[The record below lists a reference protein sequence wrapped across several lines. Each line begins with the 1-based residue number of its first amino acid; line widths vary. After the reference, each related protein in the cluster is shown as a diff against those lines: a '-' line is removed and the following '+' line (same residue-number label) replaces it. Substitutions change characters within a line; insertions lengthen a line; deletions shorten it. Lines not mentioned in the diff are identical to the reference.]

1 MKNGIAQITLIVL
14 SFCLQTSVLSATAL
28 APAGCEG
35 SSSPQVSPPYWW
47 TGMAE
52 SHLELMISAP
62 SVASMQ
68 AEVTGKG
75 VQVLRSERSV
85 HPDYL
90 FLHLWISPD
99 APAQTLEL
107 NFQGGGKTLRSD
119 YELKAHSSMAKGGSG
134 LTQRDLIYLIFPDR
148 FANGNPEN
156 DRIEGMN
163 DQSLDRSEMFH
174 RHGGDIEGIINHLD
188 YLEDLGV
195 TALWINPLIENDQP
209 KESYHGYAATD
220 LYRIDP
226 RFGDEASYRRLIEAC
241 HARGIKVIK
250 DIVYN
255 HWGDQHP
262 LYREMPDS
270 SWFNFWPTFQRTSY
284 RAPTLLDPHANEADR
299 LIMTDGWFDH
309 HMPDLNQKNPHLAN
323 YLIQHSLWWVGHY
336 GVDAFRIDTYAY
348 PDQLFMAELGQRIK
362 REFPNFFCFGET
374 WVHGTPIQAWFT
386 EGNSIAKPFD
396 SALEG
401 VTDFQVYY
409 AIQKAIQ
416 EPFGWTE
423 GVSRLY
429 YTLAKDALY
438 HRPENNV
445 LFLDNHDLSRIASL
459 LDENPQKIEM
469 ALALLMTLRG
479 IPSIYYGT
487 EICMANFADPDGKVR
502 EDFPGG
508 WANDSANKFLASGR
522 QAEEERRF
530 QFVRTLA
537 QYRKSEGDIFEG
549 SLEQFVPDKGVYAY
563 LRKGK
568 NKTLLCIYHPEGI
581 GANSSHMINLE
592 RYSSHISGESKG
604 VNILNTDTYD
614 RYQQIALPESGFLL
628 LEWSH

>member
-1 MKNGIAQITLIVL
+1 MQRFALL
-14 SFCLQTSVLSATAL
+14 FFFFCLQTSVLTATAS
-28 APAGCEG
+28 APAGCDGTE
-35 SSSPQVSPPYWW
+35 SLQFSPPYWW
-47 TGMAE
+47 SGMAE
-52 SHLELMISAP
+52 PQFELMINAP
-62 SVASMQ
+62 GV
-68 AEVTGKG
+68 GKMD
-75 VQVLRSERSV
+75 VDVLGEKVRLLGANRSV

-90 FLHLWISPD
+90 FIQLLIASD
-99 APAQTLEL
+99 APPQSLEIT
-107 NFQGGGKTLRSD
+107 FTSGEDTIRSN
-119 YELKAHSSMAKGGSG
+119 YELKARSKMAKGAEGIS
-134 LTQRDLIYLIFPDR
+134 QSDLIYLIFPDR
-148 FANGNPEN
+148 FANGDPEN
-156 DRIEGMN
+156 DRVKGMN

-174 RHGGDIEGIINHLD
+174 RHGGDIQGIIKHLD

-195 TALWINPLIENDQP
+195 TALWINPLVENDQP

-226 RFGDEASYRRLIEAC
+226 RFGDEALYRQLIEAC
-241 HARGIKVIK
+241 HGRGIKVIK

-284 RAPTLLDPHANEADR
+284 RAPTLLDPHANEQDR
-299 LIMTDGWFDH
+299 RIMTDGWFDH

-323 YLIQHSLWWVGHY
+323 YLIQHSLWWIGHY

-348 PDQLFMAELGQRIK
+348 PDQLFMAELAQRIK

-374 WVHGTPIQAWFT
+374 WVHGTPVQAWFT
-386 EGNSIAKPFD
+386 GGNGISKPFD
-396 SALEG
+396 SQLQG

-438 HRPENNV
+438 QRPENNV
-445 LFLDNHDLSRIASL
+445 LFLDNHDLSRIASV
-459 LDENPQKIEM
+459 LDEHPQKIEM
-469 ALALLMTLRG
+469 ALAMLLTLRG
-479 IPSIYYGT
+479 IPSLYYGT
-487 EICMANFADPDGKVR
+487 EIGMANFADPDGKVR

-508 WANDSANKFLASGR
+508 WEGDSENKFLASGR
-522 QAEEERRF
+522 QAEEDRRF
-530 QFVRTLA
+530 QFIRTLA
-537 QYRKSEGDIFEG
+537 HYRKKNGDIFEG
-549 SLEQFVPDKGVYAY
+549 SLEQFVPKNGVYAY

-568 NKTLLCIYHPEGI
+568 NKTLLCLFHPEGI
-581 GANSSHMINLE
+581 GNENGNSVDLLDYTIT
-592 RYSSHISGESKG
+592 IQGEAQG
-604 VNILNTDTYD
+604 VNVFNSQAYTRNQTI
-614 RYQQIALPESGFLL
+614 QLPESGFLI
-628 LEWSH
+628 LEWPH